1 MLKNTASQYIAFNAV
16 SSTDGSAITTGTP
29 TVYYTIDGGTQATS
43 TNTAVHEGNGQ
54 WSLALTQAE
63 TNGDHITY
71 TMVLTNAINSMVQAY
86 PITLSDFM
94 ADVSALATSAEIT
107 ALNDITA
114 ADVYAEFTSGAN
126 EDAFKA
132 DVSGLATSAEIAALN
147 DFDPATDQ
155 VTVATNNDKSG
166 YQLDSSTL
174 SSIAD
179 AVWDELQSGHNT
191 VGSFGYYLDSQVS
204 AAGGGT
210 APTEAEIY
218 TYFTSSSRE
227 DLFKADVSSLAT
239 SAEIAA
245 LNDITAADVY
255 AEFTSGTNEDA
266 FKADV
271 SSLATSA
278 EIAALND
285 ISAAD
290 VYTLFTTGS
299 NADAFK
305 ADVSTLSTFDPAT
318 DTVTTDAASRTASQA
333 DVSALATSAEIAA
346 LNDITANDVY
356 LEFTSGSNEDAFK
369 ADVSGL
375 ATSAEITALNN
386 LSTTDVETAVWDAA
400 ISSHNVGGSFGK
412 AVRQMKEGL
421 VTDESSVNDAS
432 ATTTSFVTALTSS
445 VDDFYNDKVIVF
457 TSGALTGQSRVI
469 ANYVGATKTMT
480 MDEPLTS
487 APANADEFIIL
498 SVHTHTVEQVA
509 QGVYAEF
516 TSGSNED
523 AFKAD
528 VSGLATS
535 AEIAALNDITANDVY
550 LEFTSGTNED
560 AFKADV
566 SGLATSAEIAAL
578 NDFDPASDQVI
589 VATNNDKTGYSLSTG
604 SLTDIV
610 NGVWDEDQ
618 SLHTTVGTFGSYL
631 DQAVSTVG
639 GGGGTSDWT
648 AQERSEIR
656 YRLGID
662 GTTAAPVTNTPD
674 LATASSVATLQTTAD
689 KWETMVQVDGS
700 NWAFT
705 VDALANA
712 PSGGGGVGGTD
723 WSAVEREQIRYRL
736 GIDGNIDVPSTNN
749 PDLARNTTAQT
760 VIDALTI
767 EIDGLNDFNPATDT
781 VARVTLVDTTTV
793 NTDMVDVSA
802 LALEASVQGLND
814 VSASDV
820 YAEFTALSNADA
832 FKADVTALATSAQIA
847 ALNDFN
853 PATDTV
859 ARVTLVDTTT
869 VNSDMVD
876 VTGMA
881 LEASVQALND
891 PSAADIYNYF
901 TGLTR
906 ANLFKAD
913 VTALATSAD
922 ISALNDFN
930 PATDTVARVTLVDTT
945 TTNTDMVDISGLATS
960 AEIASLNDLSLSEIV
975 NGVWDENQSLHNT
988 IGTFG
993 AYLDGQVTS
1002 AGGDDAAT
1010 IYAFFTA
1017 GSNEDAFKANVSG
1030 LATSAEVAALPTAG
1044 DVYTQF
1050 VAGTNADAFKADVS
1064 ALALQATLTAQN
1076 DLSSSQVASAV
1087 WDSLQSN
1094 HTTFGSFGFYL
1105 DSTVSTA
1112 GGGSMTPSDI
1122 YAYFT
1127 DVSREDAFKADV
1139 SALAL
1144 EASVTAL
1151 PSAADTYTYFAA
1163 GNRPDP
1169 FKADVT
1175 ALATQAQVASLNDFD
1190 PTVDTVQH
1198 VALVDVTTT
1207 NTDMVDISGLA
1218 TTARIDALN
1227 DFDPA
1232 TDIVQNVNT
1241 VQNVVNIGQG
1251 LTGPSVLTITVS
1263 DGSNPIENAQVVVKR
1278 TGESGFKV
1286 TDSNGQAQFAVSDS
1300 TYDIVVIAAG
1310 HEGVVDSV
1318 VVSGATGK
1326 AITMSATVLP
1336 VPSQPELCVVA
1347 CYVQLNGQPVEN
1359 AVVRATLVNSNSAI
1373 DGIVLSNSKDV
1384 AETDIN
1390 GYAQLELIRLDQ
1402 FVDGDGQ
1409 YLIEV
1414 FDGNNKLWSTTS
1426 TIPNTGAVNLED
1438 LV

>member
-1 MLKNTASQYIAFNAV
+1 MLKNVAGQYIAFNAV
-16 SSTDGSAITTGTP
+16 SSTDGSAVTTGTP
-29 TVYYTIDGGTQATS
+29 VVYATIDNGTQSAV
-43 TNTAVHEGNGQ
+43 TNTPVHKGNGD
-54 WSLALTQAE
+54 WTLALTQAE
-63 TNGDHITY
+63 TNGDHISF
-71 TMVLTNAINSMVQAY
+71 TMVLTGAINSKVQVY
-86 PITLSDFM
+86 PYVENDFKADLTSLNDITAADVYTEFTSGTNEDAFKADVSGLATSAEIAALNNFDPDTDQVIVATNNDKIGYELSTAGLGSVTDFVWDVALNSVNVPGSTGQALRQLKEGIVSGEASVTGTPTNTTFQCTLPSGVNDFYNDM
-94 ADVSALATSAEIT
+94 IIKFTSGSLEGQSRIIADYVGGSTKSVTVDEPLTSIPAVGDDFIVLSAHSHPVSQIAEAVWSEPQSGYTTVGTFGYNLDDQISNVGGGSGGGSTAAEIYTYFTDGSREDAFKADVSALATSAEVT

-114 ADVYAEFTSGAN
+114 ADVYAEFTNLSNA
-126 EDAFKA
+126 DAFKA

-179 AVWDELQSGHNT
+179 AVWDELQSGHTT

-204 AAGGGT
+204 AAGGGA
-210 APTEAEIY
+210 APTEADIY

-227 DLFKADVSSLAT
+227 DVFKSDVSGLAT

-255 AEFTSGTNEDA
+255 TEFTTA
-266 FKADV
+266 
-271 SSLATSA
+271 
-278 EIAALND
+278 
-285 ISAAD
+285 
-290 VYTLFTTGS
+290 S

-305 ADVSTLSTFDPAT
+305 ADVSGL
-318 DTVTTDAASRTASQA
+318 ASQA
-333 DVSALATSAEIAA
+333 SVDG
-346 LNDITANDVY
+346 LNDITAAAVY
-356 LEFTSGSNEDAFK
+356 AEFTSASNADAFK

-375 ATSAEITALNN
+375 ASQASVDGLNDITA
-386 LSTTDVETAVWDAA
+386 AA
-400 ISSHNVGGSFGK
+400 
-412 AVRQMKEGL
+412 
-421 VTDESSVNDAS
+421 
-432 ATTTSFVTALTSS
+432 
-445 VDDFYNDKVIVF
+445 
-457 TSGALTGQSRVI
+457 
-469 ANYVGATKTMT
+469 
-480 MDEPLTS
+480 
-487 APANADEFIIL
+487 
-498 SVHTHTVEQVA
+498 
-509 QGVYAEF
+509 VYAEF
-516 TSGSNED
+516 TSASNAD

-528 VSGLATS
+528 VTGLALETS
-535 AEIAALNDITANDVY
+535 VQSVLANSNNLATTLQSDGLGGYQFTSTALELAPTGSGGGGGSTAAEIYTY
-550 LEFTSGTNED
+550 FTDGSRAD

-566 SGLATSAEIAAL
+566 ASIETVTDKLDTMIQVDGSNWQWTADSLELA
-578 NDFDPASDQVI
+578 PAS
-589 VATNNDKTGYSLSTG
+589 
-604 SLTDIV
+604 
-610 NGVWDEDQ
+610 
-618 SLHTTVGTFGSYL
+618 
-631 DQAVSTVG
+631 

-648 AQERSEIR
+648 EIEKEEIR

-662 GTTAAPVTNTPD
+662 GNTN
-674 LATASSVATLQTTAD
+674 
-689 KWETMVQVDGS
+689 
-700 NWAFT
+700 
-705 VDALANA
+705 
-712 PSGGGGVGGTD
+712 
-723 WSAVEREQIRYRL
+723 
-736 GIDGNIDVPSTNN
+736 VPSTNN

-814 VSASDV
+814 VSAADV
-820 YAEFTALSNADA
+820 YTEFTNLSNADA
-832 FKADVTALATSAQIA
+832 FKADVTALATTAQID

-1151 PSAADTYTYFAA
+1151 PSAADTYSYFAA

-1175 ALATQAQVASLNDFD
+1175 
-1190 PTVDTVQH
+1190 
-1198 VALVDVTTT
+1198 
-1207 NTDMVDISGLA
+1207 GLA
-1218 TTARIDALN
+1218 TESQIAGLATSAQIEALN
-1227 DFDPA
+1227 DFDPD
-1232 TDIVQNVNT
+1232 TD
-1241 VQNVVNIGQG
+1241 
-1251 LTGPSVLTITVS
+1251 
-1263 DGSNPIENAQVVVKR
+1263 
-1278 TGESGFKV
+1278 
-1286 TDSNGQAQFAVSDS
+1286 
-1300 TYDIVVIAAG
+1300 
-1310 HEGVVDSV
+1310 
-1318 VVSGATGK
+1318 
-1326 AITMSATVLP
+1326 
-1336 VPSQPELCVVA
+1336 VVA
-1347 CYVQLNGQPVEN
+1347 HV
-1359 AVVRATLVNSNSAI
+1359 TLV
-1373 DGIVLSNSKDV
+1373 D
-1384 AETDIN
+1384 T
-1390 GYAQLELIRLDQ
+1390 
-1402 FVDGDGQ
+1402 
-1409 YLIEV
+1409 
-1414 FDGNNKLWSTTS
+1414 TTS
-1426 TIPNTGAVNLED
+1426 LTNQSTDNGLAPRAY
-1438 LV
+1438 

>member
-1 MLKNTASQYIAFNAV
+1 MLKNVAGQYIAFNAV
-16 SSTDGSAITTGTP
+16 SSTDGSAVTTGTP
-29 TVYYTIDGGTQATS
+29 VVYATIDNGTQSAV
-43 TNTAVHEGNGQ
+43 TNTPVHKGNGD
-54 WSLALTQAE
+54 WTLALTQAE
-63 TNGDHITY
+63 TNGDHISF
-71 TMVLTNAINSMVQAY
+71 TMVLTGAINSKVQVY
-86 PITLSDFM
+86 PYVENDFKADLTSLNDITAADVYTEFTSGTNEDAFKADVSGLATSAEIAALNNFDPDTDQVIVATNNDKIGYELSTAGLGSVTDFVWDVALNSVNVPGSTGQALRQLKEGIVSGEASVTGTPTNTTFQCTLPSGVNDFYNDM
-94 ADVSALATSAEIT
+94 IIKFTSGSLEGQSRIIADYVGGSTKSVTVDEPLTSIPAVGDDFIVLSAHSHPVSQIAEAVWSEPQSGYTTVGTFGYNLDDQISNVGGGSGGGSTAAEIYTYFTDGSREDAFKADVSALATSAEVT

-114 ADVYAEFTSGAN
+114 ADVYAEFTNLSNA
-126 EDAFKA
+126 DAFKA

-179 AVWDELQSGHNT
+179 AVWDELQSGHTT

-204 AAGGGT
+204 AAGGGA
-210 APTEAEIY
+210 APTEADIY

-227 DLFKADVSSLAT
+227 DVFKSDVSGLAT

-255 AEFTSGTNEDA
+255 TEFTTA
-266 FKADV
+266 
-271 SSLATSA
+271 
-278 EIAALND
+278 
-285 ISAAD
+285 
-290 VYTLFTTGS
+290 S

-305 ADVSTLSTFDPAT
+305 ADVTGLALETSVQSVLANSNN
-318 DTVTTDAASRTASQA
+318 
-333 DVSALATSAEIAA
+333 LATTLQSDGLGGYQFTSTALELAPTGSGGGGGSTAAEIY
-346 LNDITANDVY
+346 TY
-356 LEFTSGSNEDAFK
+356 FTDGSRADAFK
-369 ADVSGL
+369 ADVAS
-375 ATSAEITALNN
+375 I
-386 LSTTDVETAVWDAA
+386 ET
-400 ISSHNVGGSFGK
+400 
-412 AVRQMKEGL
+412 
-421 VTDESSVNDAS
+421 VTDKLDTMIQVDGSNWQW
-432 ATTTSFVTALTSS
+432 TADSLE
-445 VDDFYNDKVIVF
+445 
-457 TSGALTGQSRVI
+457 L
-469 ANYVGATKTMT
+469 
-480 MDEPLTS
+480 
-487 APANADEFIIL
+487 APA
-498 SVHTHTVEQVA
+498 S
-509 QGVYAEF
+509 
-516 TSGSNED
+516 
-523 AFKAD
+523 
-528 VSGLATS
+528 
-535 AEIAALNDITANDVY
+535 
-550 LEFTSGTNED
+550 
-560 AFKADV
+560 
-566 SGLATSAEIAAL
+566 
-578 NDFDPASDQVI
+578 
-589 VATNNDKTGYSLSTG
+589 
-604 SLTDIV
+604 
-610 NGVWDEDQ
+610 
-618 SLHTTVGTFGSYL
+618 
-631 DQAVSTVG
+631 

-648 AQERSEIR
+648 EIEKEEIR

-662 GTTAAPVTNTPD
+662 GNTN
-674 LATASSVATLQTTAD
+674 
-689 KWETMVQVDGS
+689 
-700 NWAFT
+700 
-705 VDALANA
+705 
-712 PSGGGGVGGTD
+712 
-723 WSAVEREQIRYRL
+723 
-736 GIDGNIDVPSTNN
+736 VPSTNN

-793 NTDMVDVSA
+793 NADMVDVSA

-814 VSASDV
+814 VSAADV
-820 YAEFTALSNADA
+820 YTEFTNLSNADA
-832 FKADVTALATSAQIA
+832 FKADVTALATTAQID

-1151 PSAADTYTYFAA
+1151 PSAADTYSYFAA

-1175 ALATQAQVASLNDFD
+1175 
-1190 PTVDTVQH
+1190 
-1198 VALVDVTTT
+1198 
-1207 NTDMVDISGLA
+1207 GLA
-1218 TTARIDALN
+1218 TESQIAGLATSAQIEALN
-1227 DFDPA
+1227 DFDPD
-1232 TDIVQNVNT
+1232 TD
-1241 VQNVVNIGQG
+1241 
-1251 LTGPSVLTITVS
+1251 
-1263 DGSNPIENAQVVVKR
+1263 
-1278 TGESGFKV
+1278 
-1286 TDSNGQAQFAVSDS
+1286 
-1300 TYDIVVIAAG
+1300 
-1310 HEGVVDSV
+1310 
-1318 VVSGATGK
+1318 
-1326 AITMSATVLP
+1326 
-1336 VPSQPELCVVA
+1336 VVA
-1347 CYVQLNGQPVEN
+1347 HV
-1359 AVVRATLVNSNSAI
+1359 TLV
-1373 DGIVLSNSKDV
+1373 D
-1384 AETDIN
+1384 T
-1390 GYAQLELIRLDQ
+1390 
-1402 FVDGDGQ
+1402 
-1409 YLIEV
+1409 
-1414 FDGNNKLWSTTS
+1414 TTS
-1426 TIPNTGAVNLED
+1426 LTNQSTDNGLAPRAY
-1438 LV
+1438 

>member
-1 MLKNTASQYIAFNAV
+1 MLKNVAGQYIAFNAV
-16 SSTDGSAITTGTP
+16 SSTDGSAVTTGTP
-29 TVYYTIDGGTQATS
+29 VVYATIDNGTQSAV
-43 TNTAVHEGNGQ
+43 TNTPVHKGNGD
-54 WSLALTQAE
+54 WTLALTQAE
-63 TNGDHITY
+63 TNGDHISF
-71 TMVLTNAINSMVQAY
+71 TMVLTGAINSKVQVY
-86 PITLSDFM
+86 PYVENDFK
-94 ADVSALATSAEIT
+94 ADLTS
-107 ALNDITA
+107 LNDITA
-114 ADVYAEFTSGAN
+114 ADVYTEFTSGTN

-147 DFDPATDQ
+147 NFDPDTDQ
-155 VTVATNNDKSG
+155 VIVATNNDKIGYELSTAGLGSVTDFVWDVALNSVNVPGSTGQALRQLKEGIVSGEASVTGTPTNTTFQCTLPSGVNDFYNDMIIKFTSGSLEGQSRIIADYVGGSTKSVTVDEPLTSIPAVGDDFIVLSAHSHPVSQIAEAVWSEPQSG
-166 YQLDSSTL
+166 YT
-174 SSIAD
+174 
-179 AVWDELQSGHNT
+179 T
-191 VGSFGYYLDSQVS
+191 VGTFGYNLDDQISNV
-204 AAGGGT
+204 GGGSGGGST
-210 APTEAEIY
+210 AAEIY
-218 TYFTSSSRE
+218 TYFTDGSRE
-227 DLFKADVSSLAT
+227 DAFKADVSALAT
-239 SAEIAA
+239 SAEVTA

-255 AEFTSGTNEDA
+255 AEFTN
-266 FKADV
+266 
-271 SSLATSA
+271 L
-278 EIAALND
+278 
-285 ISAAD
+285 
-290 VYTLFTTGS
+290 S
-299 NADAFK
+299 NA
-305 ADVSTLSTFDPAT
+305 
-318 DTVTTDAASRTASQA
+318 
-333 DVSALATSAEIAA
+333 
-346 LNDITANDVY
+346 
-356 LEFTSGSNEDAFK
+356 
-369 ADVSGL
+369 
-375 ATSAEITALNN
+375 
-386 LSTTDVETAVWDAA
+386 
-400 ISSHNVGGSFGK
+400 
-412 AVRQMKEGL
+412 
-421 VTDESSVNDAS
+421 
-432 ATTTSFVTALTSS
+432 
-445 VDDFYNDKVIVF
+445 
-457 TSGALTGQSRVI
+457 
-469 ANYVGATKTMT
+469 
-480 MDEPLTS
+480 
-487 APANADEFIIL
+487 
-498 SVHTHTVEQVA
+498 
-509 QGVYAEF
+509 
-516 TSGSNED
+516 
-523 AFKAD
+523 
-528 VSGLATS
+528 
-535 AEIAALNDITANDVY
+535 
-550 LEFTSGTNED
+550 D

-901 TGLTR
+901 TDLTR

-913 VTALATSAD
+913 VTSLATSAD
-922 ISALNDFN
+922 ISALNDFD
-930 PATDTVARVTLVDTT
+930 PATDIVARVTLVDTT
-945 TTNTDMVDISGLATS
+945 TTNTDMVDVSGLATS
-960 AEIASLNDLSLSEIV
+960 AEVASLNDLSLSEIV
-975 NGVWDENQSLHNT
+975 NGVWDEDQSLHT
-988 IGTFG
+988 TAGTFG

-1030 LATSAEVAALPTAG
+1030 LATSAEVAALPSAG

-1050 VAGTNADAFKADVS
+1050 VSGTNADAFKADVS
-1064 ALALQATLTAQN
+1064 ALALEATLTAQN

-1087 WDSLQSN
+1087 WDSLQSD

-1122 YAYFT
+1122 YDYFT